1 MRRDKYE
8 LFNKNYT
15 ADGGNRTVIGG
26 VLEIAG
32 GKVIKDGQE
41 VSFGGNQ
48 SEPGPGSV
56 THEMLADKSVRSR
69 NIGTGS
75 VMEEHLNSS
84 VLDRL
89 KAIEDKLKELASSE
103 SDGKTE

>member
-1 MRRDKYE
+1 MRIT
-8 LFNKNYT
+8 KNYT

-69 NIGTGS
+69 NIGSGS

-84 VLDRL
+84 ILDRL
-89 KAIEDKLKELASSE
+89 KAIEDKLKELSGSE

>member
-1 MRRDKYE
+1 MRVT
-8 LFNKNYT
+8 KNYT

-56 THEMLADKSVRSR
+56 THEMLADKSIRSR
-69 NIGTGS
+69 NIGSGS

-89 KAIEDKLKELASSE
+89 KAIEDKLKELAGSQ

>member
-1 MRRDKYE
+1 MRVT
-8 LFNKNYT
+8 KNYT
-15 ADGGNRTVIGG
+15 ANGGNRTVIGG

-41 VSFGGNQ
+41 VSLGGGSQ

-69 NIGTGS
+69 NIGSGS

-84 VLDRL
+84 ILDRL
-89 KAIEDKLKELASSE
+89 KAIEDKLKELSGSE

>member
-1 MRRDKYE
+1 MSYST
-8 LFNKNYT
+8 KNYT

-89 KAIEDKLKELASSE
+89 KAIEDKLKELAGSQ

>member
-1 MRRDKYE
+1 MRIP
-8 LFNKNYT
+8 KNYT

-26 VLEIAG
+26 VLEITG

-89 KAIEDKLKELASSE
+89 KAIEDKLKELAGSE

>member
-1 MRRDKYE
+1 MRIT
-8 LFNKNYT
+8 KNYT

-69 NIGTGS
+69 NIGSGS

-84 VLDRL
+84 ILDRL
-89 KAIEDKLKELASSE
+89 KAIEDKLKELAGSQ

>member
-1 MRRDKYE
+1 MSYST
-8 LFNKNYT
+8 KNYT

-41 VSFGGNQ
+41 VSLGGNQ

-69 NIGTGS
+69 NIGSGS

-84 VLDRL
+84 ILDRL
-89 KAIEDKLKELASSE
+89 KAIEDKLKELAGSE

>member
-1 MRRDKYE
+1 MSYST
-8 LFNKNYT
+8 KNYT

-41 VSFGGNQ
+41 VILGGNQ

-84 VLDRL
+84 ILDRL
-89 KAIEDKLKELASSE
+89 KAIEDKLKELAGSE

>member
-1 MRRDKYE
+1 MRVT
-8 LFNKNYT
+8 KNYT

-41 VSFGGNQ
+41 VSLGGNQ

-69 NIGTGS
+69 NIGSGS

-84 VLDRL
+84 ILDRL
-89 KAIEDKLKELASSE
+89 KAIEDKLKELSGSE
-103 SDGKTE
+103 SDEKTE

>member
-1 MRRDKYE
+1 MSYST
-8 LFNKNYT
+8 KNYT

-32 GKVIKDGQE
+32 GKIIKDGQE
-41 VSFGGNQ
+41 VSLGGSQ

-69 NIGTGS
+69 NIGSGS

-84 VLDRL
+84 ILDRL
-89 KAIEDKLKELASSE
+89 KAIEDKLKELAGSE

>member
-1 MRRDKYE
+1 MRVT
-8 LFNKNYT
+8 KNYT

-56 THEMLADKSVRSR
+56 IHEMLADKSVRSR

-89 KAIEDKLKELASSE
+89 KAIEDKLKELAGSQ

>member
-1 MRRDKYE
+1 MSYST
-8 LFNKNYT
+8 KNYT

-69 NIGTGS
+69 NIGSGS

-84 VLDRL
+84 ILDRL
-89 KAIEDKLKELASSE
+89 KAIEDKLKELSGSE

>member
-1 MRRDKYE
+1 
-8 LFNKNYT
+8 
-15 ADGGNRTVIGG
+15 
-26 VLEIAG
+26 
-32 GKVIKDGQE
+32 
-41 VSFGGNQ
+41 
-48 SEPGPGSV
+48 
-56 THEMLADKSVRSR
+56 MLADKSVRSR

-89 KAIEDKLKELASSE
+89 KAIEDKLKELAGSE

>member
-1 MRRDKYE
+1 MSYST
-8 LFNKNYT
+8 KNYT

-41 VSFGGNQ
+41 VILGGNQ

-69 NIGTGS
+69 NIGSGS

-84 VLDRL
+84 ILDRL
-89 KAIEDKLKELASSE
+89 KAIEDKLKELSGSE

>member
-1 MRRDKYE
+1 MSYST
-8 LFNKNYT
+8 KNYT

-84 VLDRL
+84 ILDRL
-89 KAIEDKLKELASSE
+89 KAIEDKLKELAG
-103 SDGKTE
+103 SDSNGKTE

>member
-1 MRRDKYE
+1 MRVT
-8 LFNKNYT
+8 KNYT

-41 VSFGGNQ
+41 VSLGGNQ

-84 VLDRL
+84 IIDRL
-89 KAIEDKLKELASSE
+89 KAVEDKLKELAGSE

>member
-1 MRRDKYE
+1 MRVT
-8 LFNKNYT
+8 KNYT

-69 NIGTGS
+69 NIGSGS

-84 VLDRL
+84 ILDRL
-89 KAIEDKLKELASSE
+89 KAIEDKLKELSGSE

>member
-1 MRRDKYE
+1 MRIT
-8 LFNKNYT
+8 KNYT

-84 VLDRL
+84 ILDRL
-89 KAIEDKLKELASSE
+89 KAIEDKLKELAGSE

>member
-1 MRRDKYE
+1 MSYST
-8 LFNKNYT
+8 KNYT

-41 VSFGGNQ
+41 VSLGGNQ

-84 VLDRL
+84 IIDRL
-89 KAIEDKLKELASSE
+89 KAVEDKLKELAGSE

>member
-1 MRRDKYE
+1 MRVT
-8 LFNKNYT
+8 KNYT

-56 THEMLADKSVRSR
+56 IHEMLADKSVRKQEYR
-69 NIGTGS
+69 HRQCNGRTLKFICFR
-75 VMEEHLNSS
+75 SS
-84 VLDRL
+84 QGYRR
-89 KAIEDKLKELASSE
+89 
-103 SDGKTE
+103 

>member
-1 MRRDKYE
+1 MRIT
-8 LFNKNYT
+8 KNYT

-32 GKVIKDGQE
+32 GKIIKDGQE

-69 NIGTGS
+69 NIGSGS

-84 VLDRL
+84 ILDRL
-89 KAIEDKLKELASSE
+89 KAIEDKLKELSGSE

>member
-1 MRRDKYE
+1 MSYST
-8 LFNKNYT
+8 KNYT
-15 ADGGNRTVIGG
+15 TDGGNRTVIGG

-41 VSFGGNQ
+41 VSLDGGNQ

-89 KAIEDKLKELASSE
+89 KAIEDKLKELAGSQ

>member
-1 MRRDKYE
+1 MSYST
-8 LFNKNYT
+8 KNYT

>member
-1 MRRDKYE
+1 MRIT
-8 LFNKNYT
+8 KNYT

-69 NIGTGS
+69 NIGSGS

-84 VLDRL
+84 ILERL
-89 KAIEDKLKELASSE
+89 EAIEDKLKELSGSE

>member
-1 MRRDKYE
+1 MRVT
-8 LFNKNYT
+8 KNYT

-41 VSFGGNQ
+41 VSLGGNQ

-56 THEMLADKSVRSR
+56 THEMLADKSIRSR

-84 VLDRL
+84 ILDRL
-89 KAIEDKLKELASSE
+89 KAIEDKLKELADSE

>member
-1 MRRDKYE
+1 MRVT
-8 LFNKNYT
+8 KNYT

-84 VLDRL
+84 VL
-89 KAIEDKLKELASSE
+89 
-103 SDGKTE
+103 

>member
-1 MRRDKYE
+1 MRVT
-8 LFNKNYT
+8 KNYT

-41 VSFGGNQ
+41 VSLGGNQ

-84 VLDRL
+84 IIDRL
-89 KAIEDKLKELASSE
+89 KAVEDKLKEFAGSE